1 MYYDFDIGS
10 REFCDRLM
18 NEYKTLLV
26 PGSCFDIEYSL
37 RLGYAFES
45 EHLKNGLACVSQFL
59 KKLDEEKTAISLWNY
74 LRKAGVI
81 YSEIGG
87 YIII

>member
-1 MYYDFDIGS
+1 
-10 REFCDRLM
+10 M

-26 PGSCFDIEYSL
+26 PGSCFDIEDSL

-59 KKLDEEKTAISLWNY
+59 KKLEKEKTAI
-74 LRKAGVI
+74 R
-81 YSEIGG
+81 
-87 YIII
+87 